1 MSGFE
6 VAGIVLAV
14 LPFFIETYKAYGHQ
28 TTALQKAV
36 TPTARNKDLQD
47 FYEEFYWDTYELRKN
62 IEKIVLMLPTLSD
75 ERKDEVIQSRDLDNW
90 DQAQDVAAALQG
102 FLSSDDYD
110 AFQMVMGKVLELLAR
125 LIKDE
130 TVHISKS
137 ETVSACHINEHRPNL
152 VHICP
157 SGINIVTLGPPED
170 VGKAQESEERHC
182 GQQNVQQPLGTL
194 QVPQRETSWDVSKES
209 RKVE

>member
-14 LPFFIETYKAYGHQ
+14 LPFFIETYKAYGDQ

-36 TPTARNKDLQD
+36 TPFARDKGLQE
-47 FYEEFYWDTYELRKN
+47 FYEEFYWDTYELRKK
-62 IEKIVLMLPTLSD
+62 IERVVLMLPDLSD
-75 ERKDEVIQSRDLDNW
+75 ERKQEIIQSRDLDNW

-102 FLSSDDYD
+102 FLSADDYE
-110 AFQMVMGKVLELLAR
+110 AFQMVMDKVLELLAR

-137 ETVSACHINEHRPNL
+137 ETVSACHIAGRKTPNTA
-152 VHICP
+152 HM
-157 SGINIVTLGPPED
+157 SARD
-170 VGKAQESEERHC
+170 
-182 GQQNVQQPLGTL
+182 
-194 QVPQRETSWDVSKES
+194 
-209 RKVE
+209 